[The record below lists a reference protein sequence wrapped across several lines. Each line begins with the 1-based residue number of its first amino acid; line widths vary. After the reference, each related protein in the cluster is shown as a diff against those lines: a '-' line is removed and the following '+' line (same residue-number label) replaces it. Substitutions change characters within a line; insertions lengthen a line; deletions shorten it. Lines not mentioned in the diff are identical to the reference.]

1 MAQML
6 LLGVLFLLENTYR
19 LFNAF
24 KSASEG
30 SPRQANL
37 NTVHPSFGNARPPP
51 GAAPRAP
58 APAQQTLM
66 YQQPIEDDK
75 VLSSL
80 LWGDSRNV
88 TLPPNGKRGRMK
100 EDLSLL
106 SRGKEDDLV
115 IGMAAGIQDMSL
127 VCLSRIVYIYMHVT
141 TTI

>member
-1 MAQML
+1 MFEVDFAAGEEVMAQGDEGDNFYVIDKGACEVL
-6 LLGVLFLLENTYR
+6 VGGKRVASLGP
-19 LFNAF
+19 
-24 KSASEG
+24 G
-30 SPRQANL
+30 Q
-37 NTVHPSFGNARPPP
+37 SFGELA
-51 GAAPRAP
+51 
-58 APAQQTLM
+58 LM